1 MAGIQETG
9 STPQARPLF
18 GKGPARRRVGI
29 RIDMTPMVDIA
40 FLLLI
45 FFMVTTV
52 FRQSRAIE
60 MNVPELNA
68 KVAVPETN
76 VLTVYVDQNE
86 SMFTR
91 LGSGAVART
100 DVNHVFDVL
109 RQQAAANRNL
119 IILVKIHRQAKYEH
133 MVDMLDGF
141 EDAHLERFSLAVL
154 DDADTKLLEGAR

>member
-9 STPQARPLF
+9 STPQPRALF
-18 GKGPARRRVGI
+18 GKGASRRRVGI

-52 FRQSRAIE
+52 FRQPRAIE
-60 MNVPELNA
+60 LNVPELEA

-76 VLTVYVDQNE
+76 VATVYIDHNDA
-86 SMFTR
+86 MYTR
-91 LGSGAVART
+91 LGTGPITRT
-100 DVNHVFDVL
+100 DDDHIFDLL
-109 RQQAAANRNL
+109 RQQAAANPNL
-119 IILVKIHRQAKYEH
+119 IILVKMDRQAHYEH

-154 DDADTKLLEGAR
+154 DDADAKALEGLP

>member
-1 MAGIQETG
+1 MAGISETG
-9 STPQARPLF
+9 STPKPRALF
-18 GKGPARRRVGI
+18 GKGSARRRIGI

-45 FFMVTTV
+45 FFMVTSV
-52 FRQSRAIE
+52 FRQPRAIE
-60 MNVPELNA
+60 LNVPRLDA

-91 LGSGAVART
+91 LGPGPVNRT
-100 DVNHVFDVL
+100 DAQHVFDVL
-109 RQQAAANRNL
+109 RQQAAANPNL
-119 IILVKIHRQAKYEH
+119 IILVKIHRAAKYEH

-141 EDAHLERFSLAVL
+141 EDAHMERFSLAAM
-154 DDADTKLLEGAR
+154 DDADSKLLEGVR

>member
-1 MAGIQETG
+1 MSGIQETG
-9 STPQARPLF
+9 SAPQPRPLF
-18 GKGPARRRVGI
+18 GKGSGRRRVGI

-52 FRQSRAIE
+52 FRQQRAIE
-60 MNVPELNA
+60 MNVPPLTA

-76 VLTVYVDQNE
+76 VFTVYIDQNE
-86 SMFTR
+86 SVFTR
-91 LGSGAVART
+91 LGPGPVSHT
-100 DVNHVFDVL
+100 DADHIFDIL
-109 RQQAAANRNL
+109 RQQETTNPNL
-119 IILVKIHRQAKYEH
+119 IILVKIHRQAKYKH

-154 DDADTKLLEGAR
+154 DTADAKLLKGVQ

>member
-9 STPQARPLF
+9 STPPPRALF
-18 GKGPARRRVGI
+18 AKGAPRRRVGI

-52 FRQSRAIE
+52 FRQPRAIE
-60 MNVPELNA
+60 LNVPELNA

-86 SMFTR
+86 SVFTR
-91 LGSGAVART
+91 LGPGAINRT
-100 DVNHVFDVL
+100 D
-109 RQQAAANRNL
+109 A
-119 IILVKIHRQAKYEH
+119 
-133 MVDMLDGF
+133 
-141 EDAHLERFSLAVL
+141 
-154 DDADTKLLEGAR
+154 

>member
-9 STPQARPLF
+9 STPQPLALF
-18 GKGPARRRVGI
+18 GKGAARRRVGI

-52 FRQSRAIE
+52 FRQPRAIE
-60 MNVPELNA
+60 LNVPEPDV

-76 VLTVYVDQNE
+76 VLTVYIDQNE

-91 LGSGAVART
+91 LGPGAIART
-100 DVNHVFDVL
+100 DPDHVFDLL
-109 RQQAAANRNL
+109 RQQAGANPNL
-119 IILVKIHRQAKYEH
+119 IILVKIHRLAKYAH

-154 DDADTKLLEGAR
+154 DEADAKLLETVR